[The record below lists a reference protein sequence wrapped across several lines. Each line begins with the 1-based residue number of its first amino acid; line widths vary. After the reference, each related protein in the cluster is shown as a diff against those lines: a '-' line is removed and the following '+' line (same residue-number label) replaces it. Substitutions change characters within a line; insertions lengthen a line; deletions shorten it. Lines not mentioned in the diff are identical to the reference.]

1 MKLTNHKVTM
11 ETEIV
16 CSEDGKHTY
25 QLIKRLQG
33 VKGST
38 ATIILL
44 YPTRNKDNLFS
55 EDSTLNHLINHMQEL
70 GLNELRV
77 INLFSQVVEG
87 KLSAKGLTVD
97 VDNISY
103 IDELMADKSFK
114 DSKFIIAW
122 GSSMTTS
129 YACNMAKVEVLKLFR
144 KHCPRVK
151 AYQLVTDNLDISVA
165 YAHPLYLGIRGSG
178 TKWMLD
184 EVNITSKMLAE
195 PEKSQKG

>member
-1 MKLTNHKVTM
+1 MKQIHHKVTT

-16 CSEDGKHTY
+16 CSEDGLHTY

-33 VKGST
+33 VEGSA

-44 YPTRNKDNLFS
+44 YPTRTKENLFS

-87 KLSAKGLTVD
+87 RLSAKGLTVD
-97 VDNISY
+97 EENLHY
-103 IDELMADKSFK
+103 IDEMMADKSFK
-114 DSKFIIAW
+114 DNKFIIAW
-122 GSSMTTS
+122 GSSMTTC
-129 YACNMAKVEVLKLFR
+129 YACNKAKVEVLKLFR

-165 YAHPLYLGIRGSG
+165 FAHPLYLGIRAAG
-178 TKWMLD
+178 TKWALD
-184 EVNITSKMLAE
+184 EVNITSKMLTE
-195 PEKSQKG
+195 PEKNQKR